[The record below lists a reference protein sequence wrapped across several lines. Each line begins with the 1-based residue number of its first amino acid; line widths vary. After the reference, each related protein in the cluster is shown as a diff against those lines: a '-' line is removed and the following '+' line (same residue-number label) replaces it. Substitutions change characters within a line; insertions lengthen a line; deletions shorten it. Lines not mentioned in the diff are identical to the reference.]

1 MSLKIK
7 RQKKRRQPHRYRCH
21 YLASGYSYKLLNS
34 ELINT
39 DELDEIPNSTFEG
52 IVGKSIK
59 VKESTPE
66 EYIARLNKLFGTKD
80 KTPVLTERL
89 ALNVSTL
96 ASCLQLN
103 DTAADIIQFTA
114 VMTLNKS
121 LFELVNS
128 YVYYQIDSMA
138 HLLSVL
144 LDIDELSIEA
154 ALEDIWST
162 GLLISSRLSADEPL
176 ILPSAITRKLVMDKI
191 SNSTEILDDI
201 LVKASS
207 PELTLKHFDY
217 LDISLAQQ
225 YLSAAIAAKE
235 TGVNVLFYGAP
246 GTGKTQLTKILA
258 NEIGSEL
265 LEIMPVGNDLWS
277 KQNEYETT
285 QTSGALRLQ
294 FNQLI
299 QKLLANTD
307 KNLLLIDECEDL
319 FAYIN
324 GEDRISKDSLHRL
337 LETNTLPT
345 IWITNHVNYLDE
357 SCLRRFKMILEFPKP
372 SSASI
377 KTLIDGS
384 LKGLATSDDFRK
396 ELASTKHLTM
406 ANIDNAACVVKQVG
420 FRRKDAEQHL
430 NTLIESTLTACG
442 YKHEVK
448 YQAALKFNL
457 NYLNLSGDFSDITK
471 LIEATKSYS
480 SARTLLTG
488 MSGAGKT
495 ALVNHLAQT
504 LDLELITVRCSDI
517 LSKYVGESEQKVAE
531 VFKQATESEAI
542 LFFDEVDSLLASREG
557 MNNGHEVQLVNEL
570 LTQIECFEFPLFA
583 ATNFSTRLDKA
594 VMRRFDFKLHF
605 QPLTTKQVKALFC
618 ETINGETVVC
628 NANASKNITDKI
640 ITKEVNKQLDK
651 LTMLTPGDFA
661 IIKRRNQFSATP
673 MSPQQAL
680 DILITENKRKTPPKP
695 IGFINKNQ

>member
-1 MSLKIK
+1 
-7 RQKKRRQPHRYRCH
+7 
-21 YLASGYSYKLLNS
+21 
-34 ELINT
+34 
-39 DELDEIPNSTFEG
+39 LDEIPNSTFEG
-52 IVGKSIK
+52 IIGKSIK

-66 EYIARLNKLFGTKD
+66 EYIARLNKLFSTKD
-80 KTPVLTERL
+80 KTPRLTERL
-89 ALNVSTL
+89 AINVLTL

-176 ILPSAITRKLVMDKI
+176 MLPSAITRKLVMDKI
-191 SNSTEILDDI
+191 SSSTEILDDI
-201 LVKASS
+201 LVKASL

-235 TGVNVLFYGAP
+235 TGVNVLFYGMP
-246 GTGKTQLTKILA
+246 GTGKTQLTRILA
-258 NEIGSEL
+258 SEIDAVL
-265 LEIMPVGNDLWS
+265 LEVVPIGNEMWS
-277 KQNEYETT
+277 QKSEFETT
-285 QTSGALRLQ
+285 ETSGALRLQ

-299 QKLLANTD
+299 QKLLAKTNNT
-307 KNLLLIDECEDL
+307 LLVIDECEDL
-319 FAYIN
+319 FAYLN
-324 GEDRISKDSLHRL
+324 GEDRISKEALHRL

-357 SCLRRFKMILEFPKP
+357 SCLRRFKMIVEFPKP

-384 LKGLATSDDFRK
+384 LKGLTTSDDFRK

-420 FRRKDAEQHL
+420 FKRKVAEQHIS
-430 NTLIESTLTACG
+430 TLIESTLTACG
-442 YKHEVK
+442 YKHEVQYK
-448 YQAALKFNL
+448 AALKFNL
-457 NYLNLSGDFSDITK
+457 NYLNLSGDFSDLTK

-488 MSGAGKT
+488 MPGTGKT
-495 ALVNHLAQT
+495 ALINHLAQV
-504 LDLELITVRCSDI
+504 LDMELITVRCSDI
-517 LSKYVGESEQKVAE
+517 LSKYVGESEQKIAR

-557 MNNGHEVQLVNEL
+557 MTQGHEVQLVNEL

-605 QPLTTKQVKALFC
+605 QPLTAQQVKALFC
-618 ETINGETVVC
+618 ETINYKATAC
-628 NANASKNITDKI
+628 KTNTSKSISDKT
-640 ITKEVNKQLDK
+640 ITKEVNIQLDK
-651 LTMLTPGDFA
+651 LNLLTPGDFA
-661 IIKRRNQFSATP
+661 IIKRRNQFSAKP
-673 MSPQQAL
+673 MDQQQAL
-680 DILITENKRKTPPKP
+680 ELLITENKRKTPSQS
-695 IGFINKNQ
+695 IGFIHR

>member
-1 MSLKIK
+1 MTLNKK
-7 RQKKRRQPHRYRCH
+7 RQKKKRQPPRYRCH

-34 ELINT
+34 ELINK

-80 KTPVLTERL
+80 KTPSLTERL
-89 ALNVSTL
+89 AINVSTL

-162 GLLISSRLSADEPL
+162 GLLISSRLSDSEPL
-176 ILPSAITRKLVMDKI
+176 MLPSAITRKLVMDKI
-191 SNSTEILDDI
+191 SSSTEILDDI
-201 LVKASS
+201 LVKASQ
-207 PELTLKHFDY
+207 PELTLKHFNY
-217 LDISLAQQ
+217 LDVSLAQQ

-235 TGVNVLFYGAP
+235 TGVNVLFYGMP
-246 GTGKTQLTKILA
+246 GTGKTQLTRILA
-258 NEIGSEL
+258 NEIDAEL
-265 LEIMPVGNDLWS
+265 LEVVPIGNEMWS
-277 KQNEYETT
+277 QKSEFETT
-285 QTSGALRLQ
+285 ETSGALRLQ

-299 QKLLANTD
+299 QKLLAKTDNT
-307 KNLLLIDECEDL
+307 LLVIDECEDL
-319 FAYIN
+319 FAYLN
-324 GEDRISKDSLHRL
+324 GEDRISKEALHRL

-357 SCLRRFKMILEFPKP
+357 SCLRRFKMIVEFPKP

-384 LKGLATSDDFRK
+384 LRGLGTSDDFRK

-420 FRRKDAEQHL
+420 FKRKHAEQHL
-430 NTLIESTLTACG
+430 STLIESTLTACG
-442 YKHEVK
+442 YKHEIQYK
-448 YQAALKFNL
+448 AALKFNL
-457 NYLNLSGDFSDITK
+457 NYLNLSGDFSDLTK

-488 MSGAGKT
+488 MPGTGKT

-504 LDLELITVRCSDI
+504 LDMELITVRCSDI
-517 LSKYVGESEQKVAE
+517 LSKYVGESEQKIAAI
-531 VFKQATESEAI
+531 FKQATESETI

-557 MNNGHEVQLVNEL
+557 MNNGHEIQLVNEL

-605 QPLTTKQVKALFC
+605 NALTIEQTKALFC
-618 ETINGETVVC
+618 ETVVC
-628 NANASKNITDKI
+628 KGTASKTTSNKT
-640 ITKEVNKQLDK
+640 ITKEVNKQLNQ
-651 LTMLTPGDFA
+651 LSMLTPGDFA
-661 IIKRRNQFSATP
+661 IIKRRNQFSAKP
-673 MSPQQAL
+673 MTQQQAL
-680 DILITENKRKTPPKP
+680 DILITENQRKTPSQS
-695 IGFINKNQ
+695 IGFIHRQ

>member
-1 MSLKIK
+1 MALNKK

-34 ELINT
+34 ELIGT

-59 VKESTPE
+59 IKESTPE

-80 KTPVLTERL
+80 KTPSLTERL
-89 ALNVSTL
+89 AINVSTL

-176 ILPSAITRKLVMDKI
+176 MLPSAITRKLVMDKI

-201 LVKASS
+201 LVKASP

-217 LDISLAQQ
+217 LDITLAQQ

-235 TGVNVLFYGAP
+235 TGVNVLFYGMP
-246 GTGKTQLTKILA
+246 GTGKTQLTRILA
-258 NEIGSEL
+258 NEIDAEL
-265 LEIMPVGNDLWS
+265 LEVVPIGNEMWS
-277 KQNEYETT
+277 QKSEFETT
-285 QTSGALRLQ
+285 ETSGALRLQ

-299 QKLLANTD
+299 QKLLAKTNNT
-307 KNLLLIDECEDL
+307 LLVIDECEDL
-319 FAYIN
+319 FAYLN
-324 GEDRISKDSLHRL
+324 GEDRISKEALHRL

-357 SCLRRFKMILEFPKP
+357 SCLRRFKMIVEFPKP

-384 LKGLATSDDFRK
+384 LKGLGTSDDFRK

-420 FRRKDAEQHL
+420 FKRKHAEQHI

-442 YKHEVK
+442 YKHEVQYK
-448 YQAALKFNL
+448 AALKFNL
-457 NYLNLSGDFSDITK
+457 NYLNLSEDFNDVTN
-471 LIEATKSYS
+471 LIEATKNYS

-488 MSGAGKT
+488 MPGTGKT
-495 ALVNHLAQT
+495 AMVNHLAQS
-504 LDLELITVRCSDI
+504 LDMELITVRCSDI
-517 LSKYVGESEQKVAE
+517 LSKYVGESEQKIAAI
-531 VFKQATESEAI
+531 FKQATESETI

-557 MNNGHEVQLVNEL
+557 MNNGHEIQLVNEL

-605 QPLTTKQVKALFC
+605 NALTIEQAKALFC
-618 ETINGETVVC
+618 ETINGE
-628 NANASKNITDKI
+628 AIASKTNSSKT
-640 ITKEVNKQLDK
+640 ITKEVNKQLNQ
-651 LTMLTPGDFA
+651 LSMLTPGDFA
-661 IIKRRNQFSATP
+661 IIKRRNQFSAKP
-673 MSPQQAL
+673 MTQQEAL
-680 DILITENKRKTPPKP
+680 DILITENQRKTPSQS
-695 IGFINKNQ
+695 IGFIHRQ